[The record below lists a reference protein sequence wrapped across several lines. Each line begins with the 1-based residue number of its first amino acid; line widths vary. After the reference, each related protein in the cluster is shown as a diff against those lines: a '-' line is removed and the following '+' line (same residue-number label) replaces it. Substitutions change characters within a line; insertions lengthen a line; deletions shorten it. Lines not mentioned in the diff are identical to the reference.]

1 MSAKVALI
9 LGGSR
14 GMGRDTAHAL
24 AAQGWRVAVAS
35 RDLVACERVAG
46 DIGASAAAFEVD
58 VVDHASVQCCVAAVE
73 ARYGRLDAALA
84 NAGKIL
90 GAGPL
95 DALSPEE
102 FAATVALNMGGV
114 FNALSAVVPALKR
127 AGGGALVIN
136 AAVSGLRGAAGIG
149 AYSAAKAGAI
159 MLAKVAAQEAG
170 PFGVR
175 INVIAPGFIGTDA
188 WMAKLGP
195 QQEALARG
203 VPLRRIGRGD
213 EIAATIAWLMSDASS
228 YVNGAVIPID
238 GGMTAT

>member
-1 MSAKVALI
+1 MPS
-9 LGGSR
+9 
-14 GMGRDTAHAL
+14 AL
-24 AAQGWRVAVAS
+24 AGSGGAASVAF
-35 RDLVACERVAG
+35 
-46 DIGASAAAFEVD
+46 GAIAAAVPFVRLVLQRAKRIGEIEERLPD
-58 VVDHASVQCCVAAVE
+58 AIDIIKRSVRA
-73 ARYGRLDAALA
+73 GHPFIAALKLV
-84 NAGKIL
+84 GEDME
-90 GAGPL
+90 GPI
-95 DALSPEE
+95 AEE

>member
-14 GMGRDTAHAL
+14 GIGRDTACTL
-24 AAQGWRVAVAS
+24 AAQGWLVGVGS
-35 RDLVACERVAG
+35 RDRAACERVVSG
-46 DIGASAAAFEVD
+46 IGEGAAAFEVD
-58 VVDHASVQCCVAAVE
+58 VVDHGSVQRCVAAVE
-73 ARYGRLDAALA
+73 ARFGRLDAALA

-90 GAGPL
+90 GAGSL

-114 FNALSAVVPALKR
+114 FNAISAVVPALKR

-136 AAVSGLRGAAGIG
+136 AAVSGLHGAVGVG
-149 AYSAAKAGAI
+149 AYSAAKAGGI

-175 INVIAPGFIGTDA
+175 VNVIAPGFIGTEA

-195 QQEALARG
+195 QQQALASR
-203 VPLRRIGRGD
+203 VPLRRVGGGD
-213 EIAATIAWLMSDASS
+213 EVAATVAWLMSDASS
-228 YVNGAVIPID
+228 YINGAVIPID
-238 GGMTAT
+238 GGLLA

>member
-35 RDLVACERVAG
+35 RDLAACERVAG

-58 VVDHASVQCCVAAVE
+58 VVDHASVQRCVAAVE

-102 FAATVALNMGGV
+102 FEAQ
-114 FNALSAVVPALKR
+114 KR
-127 AGGGALVIN
+127 RL
-136 AAVSGLRGAAGIG
+136 
-149 AYSAAKAGAI
+149 
-159 MLAKVAAQEAG
+159 
-170 PFGVR
+170 
-175 INVIAPGFIGTDA
+175 
-188 WMAKLGP
+188 LG
-195 QQEALARG
+195 
-203 VPLRRIGRGD
+203 
-213 EIAATIAWLMSDASS
+213 
-228 YVNGAVIPID
+228 
-238 GGMTAT
+238 